1 MPGHAPCF
9 RKRRRFTRKRRS
21 LRSRL
26 LWGRRIS
33 QRRALAR
40 HGGLG
45 MRRLLVLFGGV
56 DDHLPLLANAF
67 AGGAHPKLLFEHEG
81 NGAALTRTHWVE
93 AKWLASFANAVG
105 RDP

>member
-45 MRRLLVLFGGV
+45 MRRLLVLFGGG
-56 DDHLPLLANAF
+56 DDHLPLLPPAF
-67 AGGAHPKLLFEHEG
+67 AGGAHPRLLFWHEV
-81 NGAALTRTHWVE
+81 NDAALARTPGGE
-93 AKWLASFANAVG
+93 TKWLASFAKA
-105 RDP
+105 R